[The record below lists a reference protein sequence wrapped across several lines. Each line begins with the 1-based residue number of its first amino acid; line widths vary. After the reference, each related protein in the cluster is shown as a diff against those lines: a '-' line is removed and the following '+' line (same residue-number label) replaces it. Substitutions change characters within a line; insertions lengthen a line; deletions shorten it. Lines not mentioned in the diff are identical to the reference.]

1 MSEEK
6 EIEQVESKKVGRPPI
21 EVDEKLLKTLSK
33 FHLSDKVIAE
43 CLGISVDTLH
53 RRFADKIEL
62 YKSQSKSKIAEILFD
77 EALNKREPWALKA
90 LAQKH
95 LDYSDKQEIKSDQKH
110 SFENVTDND
119 LDSAINEKIK
129 KLQTT

>member
-1 MSEEK
+1 MAEEK

-53 RRFADKIEL
+53 RRFADQIEL

-95 LDYSDKQEIKSDQKH
+95 LDYHDKFKAET
-110 SFENVTDND
+110 ENVNLNANTEVSTVD
-119 LDSAINEKIK
+119 LFERIK
-129 KLQTT
+129 QIKGEE